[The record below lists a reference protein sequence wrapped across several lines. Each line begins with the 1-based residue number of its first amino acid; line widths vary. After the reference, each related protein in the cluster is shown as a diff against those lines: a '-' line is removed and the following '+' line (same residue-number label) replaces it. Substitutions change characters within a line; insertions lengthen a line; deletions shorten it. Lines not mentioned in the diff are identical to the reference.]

1 MLGTVPA
8 VAIAVDLM
16 DLPTLTV
23 PNSIESIDA
32 SVGTDGDARI
42 NRLDVAGFRE
52 KLELYEAFAQRV
64 TGAAGITPRM
74 RARRRRDRATR

>member
-16 DLPTLTV
+16 DLPTLAV
-23 PNSIESIDA
+23 AHSEERID
-32 SVGTDGDARI
+32 SRIGTDRDARI
-42 NRLDVAGFRE
+42 DRLDVAGFRE

-74 RARRRRDRATR
+74 RTRRRRDRATR

>member
-1 MLGTVPA
+1 VLGTVPA

-16 DLPTLTV
+16 DLPTLTI
-23 PNSIESIDA
+23 PNSIERIDA

-64 TGAAGITPRM
+64 TGAAGITSRT
-74 RARRRRDRATR
+74 RA